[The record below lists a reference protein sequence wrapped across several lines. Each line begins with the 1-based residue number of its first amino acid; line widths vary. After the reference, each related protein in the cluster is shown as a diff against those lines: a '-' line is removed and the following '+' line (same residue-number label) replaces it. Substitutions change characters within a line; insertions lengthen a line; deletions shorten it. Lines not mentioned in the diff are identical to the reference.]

1 MFVEATGVEP
11 ASFGKWD
18 NTPPPIASSR
28 QCLIPVFTTL
38 YSGGFLY
45 SLIYSLTTS
54 SPHNVM
60 Q

>member
-1 MFVEATGVEP
+1 MYVCGAVGFAPIIRIIHRTATL
-11 ASFGKWD
+11 
-18 NTPPPIASSR
+18 ASS
-28 QCLIPVFTTL
+28 VFTTL

-45 SLIYSLTTS
+45 VLIYSLTTS